1 MEVMAA
7 LARVAVR
14 TEARTE
20 PLRGDGQEEVNR
32 CKVL

>member
-7 LARVAVR
+7 LARVG

-20 PLRGDGQEEVNR
+20 PLRGYGQEEVNR
-32 CKVL
+32 CKIL